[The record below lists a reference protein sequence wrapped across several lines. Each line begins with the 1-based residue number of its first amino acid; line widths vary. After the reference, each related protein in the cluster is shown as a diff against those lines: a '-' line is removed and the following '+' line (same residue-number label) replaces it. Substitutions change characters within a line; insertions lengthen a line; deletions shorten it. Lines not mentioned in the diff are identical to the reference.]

1 MINRE
6 ITYERSVS
14 RSYMKIP
21 ACVEATFD
29 EEIMLKKEISGLL
42 QVEKCYLNGSGQY
55 WYNITG
61 KQALDSF
68 IKMKTIGITFVEKLL
83 LNICSQIEKLE
94 WNLLGTNCL
103 VLEPELIFISNG
115 SEEIYFTLYPD
126 NKGEVYTEITKLV
139 EYLLTKLDHKD
150 AEAVKTAY
158 GIYEL
163 TLTEGYSIADIR
175 TAIEKRKTESVVE
188 EKREDIKGGAAQ
200 ITERVIVK
208 PQSRLEKPVTKKPI
222 KFEECSAVLQEL
234 WKKALE
240 ILRKEVGI
248 EKKDKLPLMVEP
260 EPSEEYM
267 QNLHVNLRVSE
278 TNPTVCLMSKEG
290 KAKGILL
297 HEGLGKYP
305 DFELEKKNYKIGNHP
320 TAELYIKKDTIST
333 FHAEIAYNEDAYYI
347 EDLNSTNGTYLND
360 IPVNYKEKEKLSPGD
375 VIRFADVRYRFM

>member
-1 MINRE
+1 MGRFLPVFLEEVLFVRKNFSENDRAC
-6 ITYERSVS
+6 YFGS
-14 RSYMKIP
+14 RKI
-21 ACVEATFD
+21 
-29 EEIMLKKEISGLL
+29 
-42 QVEKCYLNGSGQY
+42 
-55 WYNITG
+55 
-61 KQALDSF
+61 
-68 IKMKTIGITFVEKLL
+68 
-83 LNICSQIEKLE
+83 
-94 WNLLGTNCL
+94 
-103 VLEPELIFISNG
+103 
-115 SEEIYFTLYPD
+115 
-126 NKGEVYTEITKLV
+126 GE
-139 EYLLTKLDHKD
+139 
-150 AEAVKTAY
+150 
-158 GIYEL
+158 
-163 TLTEGYSIADIR
+163 
-175 TAIEKRKTESVVE
+175 
-188 EKREDIKGGAAQ
+188 GAM
-200 ITERVIVK
+200 
-208 PQSRLEKPVTKKPI
+208 
-222 KFEECSAVLQEL
+222 
-234 WKKALE
+234 
-240 ILRKEVGI
+240 GI